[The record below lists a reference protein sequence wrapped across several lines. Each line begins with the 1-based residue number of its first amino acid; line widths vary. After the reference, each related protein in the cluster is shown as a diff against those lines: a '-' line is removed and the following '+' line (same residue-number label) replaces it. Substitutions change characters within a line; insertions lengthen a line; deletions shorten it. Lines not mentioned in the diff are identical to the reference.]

1 MSKCS
6 FTFAPFKPSA
16 KSKIF
21 SSVGESCWWKKAFEI
36 PPVYRWGVH
45 NNVHT
50 KESKTPAESKNHAS
64 EYIEAV
70 VGATGLP
77 NRGAA
82 SERRERCAE
91 LILSLLHF
99 AEIRFGTFPRIPAGT
114 ANSRLPKNFKVKIF
128 YFKIFN
134 AHAAGRAGPKM
145 TGYAGKKQGFIGDVF
160 VR

>member
-1 MSKCS
+1 MS
-6 FTFAPFKPSA
+6 APLGAGSDMPVACHSA
-16 KSKIF
+16 GGGGGSPIKRSERSLPLK
-21 SSVGESCWWKKAFEI
+21 GKAKEH
-36 PPVYRWGVH
+36 RQRCE
-45 NNVHT
+45 NVH
-50 KESKTPAESKNHAS
+50 P
-64 EYIEAV
+64 
-70 VGATGLP
+70 LP
-77 NRGAA
+77 R
-82 SERRERCAE
+82 
-91 LILSLLHF
+91 HF